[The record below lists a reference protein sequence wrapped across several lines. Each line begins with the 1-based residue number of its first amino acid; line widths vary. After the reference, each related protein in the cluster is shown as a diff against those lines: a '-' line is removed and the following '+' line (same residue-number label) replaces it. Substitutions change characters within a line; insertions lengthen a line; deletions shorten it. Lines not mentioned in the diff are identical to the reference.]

1 MQSDTDDASRK
12 DMLVEIAFCCRPIYG
27 PPPFLPTSLGA
38 AAPSAPEE
46 IAHHHTVTIPS
57 PGGEPSPL
65 HRIHVRPLLT
75 EDEAAEVL
83 GLARRHAAD
92 TRCWD
97 RPDEG
102 RHASYRTV
110 DFAVED
116 APDVSEYLLGPD
128 GIGLDGRVFGELS
141 GAYGVDAA
149 DMEFLDLF
157 VASYEG
163 KGGADDDTG
172 GDTSSGDGE
181 RDTIDSLELHRDG
194 SLLSFT
200 VLLSPP
206 DDFEAGGTVFD
217 ALRDVDATSSAECGG
232 GDPSGSVL
240 KPGGVIRPPRA
251 GYGTLHSG
259 KLLHGGERVTRGQ
272 RIVLVGF
279 VDVDER
285 NCRPGCLGEATKE
298 WGRNDVREYFNRRRT
313 SLLER
318 QKAVGGGN
326 QPRWRIKNWRYLPK
340 GKSRSSLG
348 KDTLLPPAVLRGIE
362 ARASPERI
370 RKLRLRTEDR
380 LLRDIL
386 LPSNERGEKE
396 EAFEFGE
403 LLEVDNLEGMGI
415 TEL

>member
-1 MQSDTDDASRK
+1 
-12 DMLVEIAFCCRPIYG
+12 MLIDIPFCSGPIYG
-27 PPPFLPTSLGA
+27 PLSVPSLLGA
-38 AAPSAPEE
+38 AAPTAPEVVAPSDDQHQH
-46 IAHHHTVTIPS
+46 AHHIVTIPS
-57 PGGEPSPL
+57 PGGDPSPL

-75 EDEAAEVL
+75 EDEAGEVL

-97 RPDEG
+97 RLDEG

-110 DFAVED
+110 DFAVEE
-116 APDVSEYLLGPD
+116 APEVSEYLLGPG
-128 GIGLDGRVFGELS
+128 GIGFDGRVFGELS
-141 GAYGVDAA
+141 GAYDVDE

-163 KGGADDDTG
+163 KEGADGGDDG
-172 GDTSSGDGE
+172 GDTSDTSPSDGE
-181 RDTIDSLELHRDG
+181 RNTIDSLDLHRDG

-217 ALRDVDATSSAECGG
+217 ALRDVDATSADECGG
-232 GDPSGSVL
+232 GGPSGSVL

-251 GYGTLHSG
+251 GYGTIHSG

-285 NCRPGCLGEATKE
+285 NCRPGRLGEATKE
-298 WGRNDVREYFNRRRT
+298 WGRNDVREYYNRRRL

-318 QKAVGGGN
+318 QGGGSGGDK
-326 QPRWRIKNWRYLPK
+326 PRWTIKNWRYLPK
-340 GKSRSSLG
+340 GSSRSSLG
-348 KDTLLPPAVLRGIE
+348 ENTLLPPEVLRGIE

-370 RKLRLRTEDR
+370 RKLRLRAEDR

-386 LPSNERGEKE
+386 LPRHERGEKE
-396 EAFEFGE
+396 EAPEFGE
-403 LLEVDNLEGMGI
+403 LEEVDLEAMGI

>member
-1 MQSDTDDASRK
+1 
-12 DMLVEIAFCCRPIYG
+12 MLIDIPLCRPIYG
-27 PPPFLPTSLGA
+27 PPPWTSLGA
-38 AAPSAPEE
+38 AGAAPE
-46 IAHHHTVTIPS
+46 IVSPSGQDAHHHVVTIPS

-75 EDEAAEVL
+75 EDEAGELL

-97 RPDEG
+97 RLDEG
-102 RHASYRTV
+102 RHASYKTV
-110 DFAVED
+110 DFSVIED
-116 APDVSEYLLGPD
+116 APEVSEYLLGPD
-128 GIGLDGRVFGELS
+128 GIGLGGRVFGELS
-141 GAYGVDAA
+141 EAYGVDVA

-163 KGGADDDTG
+163 KGVADDDTG

-181 RDTIDSLELHRDG
+181 RETIDSLDLHRDG

-217 ALRDVDATSSAECGG
+217 ALRDVDPTSADECDGG
-232 GDPSGSVL
+232 GPGDSVL

-259 KLLHGGERVTRGQ
+259 KLLHGGEKVTRGQ
-272 RIVLVGF
+272 RVVLVGF
-279 VDVDER
+279 VDVHER
-285 NCRPGCLGEATKE
+285 NCRPGCLGKATKE
-298 WGRNDVREYFNRRRT
+298 WGRNDVREYYNRRRM

-318 QKAVGGGN
+318 QGESEAVGGGD
-326 QPRWRIKNWRYLPK
+326 QPMWRIKNWRYLPK
-340 GKSRSSLG
+340 GSSRSSLG
-348 KDTLLPPAVLRGIE
+348 ENTVLPQKVLRGIE

-370 RKLRLRTEDR
+370 RNLRLRTEDR

-396 EAFEFGE
+396 EAFGFGE
-403 LLEVDNLEGMGI
+403 LLEVDDLEAMGI